1 MAANNAL
8 IVTDIAYDKIK
19 SNLTAFLSNQT
30 DFQDYDFESSGMQ
43 TIISLLA
50 YNTYY
55 NSIYTNMA
63 SNESFLDTALIRNN
77 VVSRAKALGYTP
89 TSSRGARATLR
100 VTLNPTS
107 SPASIVA
114 PANTQF
120 TTTIE
125 GIQYVFNTVDSVTFT
140 KNANSAYIANM
151 VVREGDPVQQSYTVS
166 SLNPA
171 RYLLSN
177 ENCDTQ
183 SLKVSVQQ
191 SSANTSL
198 EVFNLSDTISDINGN
213 SAVYFLQENN
223 DGAFEVVFG
232 DSILGKKL
240 VDGNIVKLNY
250 NVCNGPVVNGTKSF
264 TGPANIGGVATYTIE
279 VASKASGGSNP
290 QSVDSIK
297 FTAPKTYQA
306 QNRAVTINDYKA
318 VLLKQAPDLQAVSVW
333 GGENNTP
340 PVYGKV
346 FISAKPK
353 GDVTLTRLRKQEL
366 VDFLRNQNLVTIQPE
381 FVDPTYLFVVPKIE
395 IQYDPSTTVKN
406 ADTLLQQVES
416 TLTNFNNNNLSIFNT
431 NYYESTLIDMLN
443 NIDDSVVAV
452 SIDTTMQKR
461 FIPYTD
467 RNSQYSLLFN
477 NQVYHPHH
485 GHKYALTSSS
495 FTHQGYTCYFDDDGY
510 GVLRIYR
517 LEKNNRIYVSSNA
530 GSVDY
535 ETGLV
540 IVNAIRITSYAGDA
554 VKVTLES
561 RLHNIKTA
569 RNQIMQVADAVID
582 IKNSVTLTT
591 EALSTSVAA
600 TTIETAATE
609 TGQGSTL
616 VAY

>member
-8 IVTDIAYDKIK
+8 IVTDIDYDKIK

-63 SNESFLDTALIRNN
+63 SNETFLDTALIRNN

-89 TSSRGARATLR
+89 TSARGARATLR
-100 VTLNPTS
+100 VTLTPTS

-125 GIQYVFNTVDSVTFT
+125 GIQYIFNSVDSVTFT
-140 KNANSAYIANM
+140 RNDNSAYIADM
-151 VVREGDPVQQSYTVS
+151 VVREGDPVQESYTVS
-166 SLNPA
+166 SLDPA

-191 SSANTSL
+191 SVANTSL
-198 EVFNLSDTISDINGN
+198 QVFNLSDTISAINGN

-232 DSILGKKL
+232 DGILGKKL

-250 NVCNGPVVNGTKSF
+250 NVCNGPIVNGTKTF
-264 TGPANIGGVATYTIE
+264 TGPANIGGVSTYSIE

-290 QSVDSIK
+290 QSIDSIK

-306 QNRAVTINDYKA
+306 QNRAVTIDDYKA
-318 VLLKQAPDLQAVSVW
+318 VLLKQAPDLQAVSAW
-333 GGENNTP
+333 GGENNAP

-353 GDVTLTRLRKQEL
+353 GDVTLTKLRKQEL
-366 VDFLRNQNLVTIQPE
+366 VEFLRDQNLVTIQPE
-381 FVDPTYLFVVPKIE
+381 FVDPTYLYVAPKIE
-395 IQYDPSTTVKN
+395 LQYDPLTTVKN

-416 TLTNFNNNNLSIFNT
+416 TLSNFNDNVLSIFNT
-431 NYYESTLIDMLN
+431 NYYESTLIEMLKS
-443 NIDDSVVAV
+443 IDDSVVAV
-452 SIDTTMQKR
+452 SIDSLMQKR
-461 FIPYTD
+461 FIPDTT
-467 RNSQYSLLFN
+467 RNTQYSLLFN
-477 NQVYHPHH
+477 NPVYHPHH
-485 GHKYALTSSS
+485 GHKFALSSSS
-495 FTHQGYTCYFDDDGY
+495 FTYQGYTCYFDDDGY

-517 LEKNNRIYVSSNA
+517 LENNNRVYISSAA

-535 ETGLV
+535 ESGLV
-540 IVNAIRITSYAGDA
+540 NINAIRITSFAGDA
-554 VKVTLES
+554 VKITLQP
-561 RLHNIKTA
+561 RLHNIKTT
-569 RNQIMQVADAVID
+569 RNQIMQLADATID
-582 IKNSVTLTT
+582 IKNSKTLTT

>member
-8 IVTDIAYDKIK
+8 IVTDIDYDKIK

-30 DFQDYDFESSGMQ
+30 DFRDYDFESSGMQ

-89 TSSRGARATLR
+89 TSARGARATLR
-100 VTLNPTS
+100 VTLTPTG
-107 SPASIVA
+107 SPASVVA

-125 GIQYVFNTVDSVTFT
+125 GIQYTFNSVDSVTFT
-140 KNANSAYIANM
+140 RNANSAYIANM
-151 VVREGDPVQQSYTVS
+151 VVREGDPVQESYTVS
-166 SLNPA
+166 SLNPV
-171 RYLLSN
+171 RYLLNN
-177 ENCDTQ
+177 EDCDTQ

-191 SSANTSL
+191 SVANTSL
-198 EVFNLSDTISDINGN
+198 EVFSLSNSIAAINGN

-232 DSILGKKL
+232 DGILGKKL

-250 NVCNGPVVNGTKSF
+250 NVCNGPIVNGTKSF
-264 TGPANIGGVATYTIE
+264 TGPANIGGVSTYSIE

-290 QSVDSIK
+290 QTIDSIK
-297 FTAPKTYQA
+297 FTAPRTYQA
-306 QNRAVTINDYKA
+306 QNRAVTIDDYKA
-318 VLLKQAPDLQAVSVW
+318 ALLGEAPDLQAVSVW
-333 GGENNTP
+333 GGEVNSP

-346 FISAKPK
+346 FISAKPR
-353 GDVTLTRLRKQEL
+353 GDVTLTKLRKLEL
-366 VDFLRNQNLVTIQPE
+366 VEFLRERNLVTIQPE
-381 FVDPTYLFVVPKIE
+381 FVDPTYLYIAPKIE
-395 IQYDPSTTVKN
+395 IQYDPNATTKN
-406 ADTLLQQVES
+406 ADNMLSLVES
-416 TLTNFNNNNLSIFNT
+416 TLSDFNNTKLSIFNS
-431 NYYESTLIDMLN
+431 NYYESTLTDMLN
-443 NIDDSVVAV
+443 KIDDSVVAV
-452 SIDTTMQKR
+452 TIDSMMQKR
-461 FIPYTD
+461 FIPDVTRNTQYTL
-467 RNSQYSLLFN
+467 NFN
-477 NQVYHPHH
+477 NSAYYPHS
-485 GHKYALTSSS
+485 GHKFALSSTS
-495 FTHQGYTCYFDDDGY
+495 FTHQNYTCYFDDDGY

-517 LEKNNRIYVSSNA
+517 LDQQQRIYVNSAA
-530 GSVDY
+530 GSIDY

-540 IVNAIRITSYAGDA
+540 RINALRITAFQGDA
-554 VKVTLES
+554 VKVTVHP
-561 RLHNIKTA
+561 RLHNIKA
-569 RNQIMQVADAVID
+569 YRNQIMQLADATID
-582 IKNSVTLTT
+582 IKNSRTLTT